1 MKRAIR
7 VLTVILVVLE
17 AVLPFGFFIC
27 RAFGYFFEPF
37 SYTVYAWIL
46 AAFSADV
53 LVLHIF
59 GKEETSSKLC
69 LLSAPLSML
78 TLAVYEYVHTFLLT
92 ACNEISGV
100 IALTV
105 YIICSIALTVVYGK
119 PKWAEILIS
128 ALSILLTAFLLF
140 CGLIF
145 FLPENTAR
153 QVVTSPKGTYQAEVF
168 DRDGGAAGGATIVR
182 VRNTGS
188 LNLLIYKVSA
198 MPKQVYNGHWGE
210 FYDMQLTWKDEK
222 HLVITKRAEYTS
234 GEEFTDIEINLN
246 TVE

>member
-69 LLSAPLSML
+69 L
-78 TLAVYEYVHTFLLT
+78 F
-92 ACNEISGV
+92 IG
-100 IALTV
+100 
-105 YIICSIALTVVYGK
+105 
-119 PKWAEILIS
+119 
-128 ALSILLTAFLLF
+128 TAFY
-140 CGLIF
+140 
-145 FLPENTAR
+145 A
-153 QVVTSPKGTYQAEVF
+153 
-168 DRDGGAAGGATIVR
+168 
-182 VRNTGS
+182 NTGC
-188 LNLLIYKVSA
+188 I
-198 MPKQVYNGHWGE
+198 
-210 FYDMQLTWKDEK
+210 
-222 HLVITKRAEYTS
+222 
-234 GEEFTDIEINLN
+234 
-246 TVE
+246 